1 MNTLL
6 LVFGI
11 LSVVEGPASAQAPR
25 IGAAGAVSGRVLAAA
40 PGASE
45 RGLASGGDVFHKDA
59 VQTDARGR
67 LQVMLLD
74 ETVFTVG
81 PDSKIV
87 LDEFIY
93 DPFTDA
99 GKVSAQVTKG
109 VFRFVTGKVARKKPD
124 GMKVT
129 LPVGTIGIRG
139 TIAGGRVESDGSAL
153 IALLGPGPD
162 NNADERPGGM
172 TVSNAGE
179 SVDIDVPGYA
189 TRITAPDQPPS
200 PPFPLTPELLASL
213 SAAPEPSAGGEDA
226 SGGGASSAS
235 EESGQDTAVGGE
247 SASIEAD
254 ASESEQSLAETSSFA
269 AQSLAGSGA
278 FTWDDLRAAV
288 QSGSAFYN
296 GQGTY
301 SCSGTGSCSSP
312 GSGSFALHF
321 NVDWGARTLGG
332 GGSSSHF
339 AFVSGP
345 LLISAETPGSNIPV
359 ISFASLSGDA
369 KLTQGTDYVGSDSQF
384 NGSSFKFTDAR
395 TVSGQLQFA
404 DVNDT
409 ATGTVTTVCQS
420 GTCPP

>member
-1 MNTLL
+1 MLNRVLAVLL
-6 LVFGI
+6 L
-11 LSVVEGPASAQAPR
+11 SVPAAAQTPR
-25 IGAAGAVSGRVLAAA
+25 IGAAGAVSGRVSAAA
-40 PGASE
+40 PGAAE
-45 RGLASGGDVFHKDA
+45 RGLASGGDVFHNDA

-124 GMKVT
+124 GMKVK

-139 TIAGGRVESDGSAL
+139 TIAGGRVEPDGSAL

-162 NNADERPGGM
+162 NNSDERPGGL
-172 TVSNAGE
+172 TVSNAGQ

-200 PPFPLTPELLASL
+200 PPFPLTPEMLASI
-213 SAAPEPSAGGEDA
+213 SAAPEPAAGGGDA
-226 SGGGASSAS
+226 GGGSGSAS

-247 SASIEAD
+247 NSAAKSD
-254 ASESEQSLAETSSFA
+254 AAEEEQSLAETSS
-269 AQSLAGSGA
+269 LASQTLAFGGA
-278 FTWDDLRAAV
+278 FSWDDLRNSLA
-288 QSGSAFYN
+288 SGSAFYN
-296 GQGTY
+296 GVGNY

-312 GSGSFALHF
+312 GSGTFALHF

-332 GGSSSHF
+332 PSPSTSHF
-339 AFVSGP
+339 AFVTGP
-345 LLISAETPGSNIPV
+345 LLISAEIPASNIPAV
-359 ISFASLSGDA
+359 SFASLTGDA
-369 KLTQGTDYVGSDSQF
+369 KLTQGVDFTGSDPNF
-384 NGSSFKFTDAR
+384 NGSSFKFTDAK
-395 TVSGQLQFA
+395 TVSGTLQYS
-404 DVNDT
+404 DVDDT
-409 ATGTVTTVCQS
+409 ATGSVTTICQS
-420 GTCPP
+420 GSCPP